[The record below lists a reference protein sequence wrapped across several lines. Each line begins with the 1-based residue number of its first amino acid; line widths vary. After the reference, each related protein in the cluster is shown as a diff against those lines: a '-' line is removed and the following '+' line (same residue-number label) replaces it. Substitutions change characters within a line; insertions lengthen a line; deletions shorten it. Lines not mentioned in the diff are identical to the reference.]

1 MTKLCQ
7 AVLVSSLALA
17 LIGCEARREKESIA
31 YSAELYEGCAQC
43 HGAAGQG
50 SEALGA
56 PAIAGLERWYVKS
69 QLRKFKRGHR
79 GWHPED
85 LGGKRMWPMARA
97 MDTDEKVDLVSAYV
111 ASLPIEQPAPTL
123 EGGNPQTG
131 KIYFATCVQCHG
143 EDAAGNID
151 EYGPPLNHASD
162 WYLLTQLN
170 NFKEGRRG
178 THPGDVTGAK
188 MRPFSMTLPNE
199 QAMKDVIAYIG
210 TLRDQGQEQ
219 ETKAN

>member
-1 MTKLCQ
+1 MTKLNGV
-7 AVLVSSLALA
+7 VLVSVLSLLV
-17 LIGCEARREKESIA
+17 LGCEARKDKESVEYRA
-31 YSAELYEGCAQC
+31 DLYDGCAQC
-43 HGAAGQG
+43 HGAAGEG
-50 SEALGA
+50 NEAIGA
-56 PAIAGLERWYVKS
+56 PSIAGLERWYVKS

-97 MDTDEKVDLVSAYV
+97 MDTDEKVDLVSTYV
-111 ASLPIEQPAPTL
+111 ASLPGEKPAPTL
-123 EGGNPQTG
+123 EGGNPETG

-162 WYLLTQLN
+162 WYLLTQLQ

-178 THPGDVTGAK
+178 THPEDVTGAK

-210 TLRDQGQEQ
+210 TLRDQDQE

>member
-1 MTKLCQ
+1 MTKLNGV
-7 AVLVSSLALA
+7 VLVSVLSLLV
-17 LIGCEARREKESIA
+17 LGCEARKDKEA
-31 YSAELYEGCAQC
+31 LEYRADLYDGCAQC
-43 HGAAGQG
+43 HGAAGEG
-50 SEALGA
+50 NEAIGA
-56 PAIAGLERWYVKS
+56 PSIAGLERWYVKS

-111 ASLPIEQPAPTL
+111 ASLPTDHPEPTL
-123 EGGNPQTG
+123 EGGNPETG

-143 EDAAGNID
+143 EDAGGNID

-162 WYLLTQLN
+162 WYLLTQLQ

-178 THPGDVTGAK
+178 THPEDVTGAK

-210 TLRDQGQEQ
+210 TLRDQDQE